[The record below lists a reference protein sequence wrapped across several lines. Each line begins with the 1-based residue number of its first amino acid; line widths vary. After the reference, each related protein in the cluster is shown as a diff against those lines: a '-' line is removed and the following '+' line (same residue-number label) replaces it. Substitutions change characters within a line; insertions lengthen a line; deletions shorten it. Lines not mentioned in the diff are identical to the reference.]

1 MAVSSVLTESLRRSF
16 GGNDAVAGVDLEVA
30 PGEIYGFLGPNGAG
44 KSTTV
49 RMLCTLLRPT
59 SGRAVVAGY
68 DVAEQPQLV
77 RLHIGVALQDAA
89 LDPRQSGVELLRLQ
103 ARLYGLSRDDTDAR
117 LAELRT
123 LVDIGAQLDDRIGTY
138 SGGMKRRLD
147 LAAALIHNPDV
158 LFLDEPTT
166 GLDPVSRLKVWEEV
180 RHLNERLGMTIFL
193 TTQYL
198 EEADELC
205 HRVGIIDRGTVVAE
219 GTPEDLKRS
228 VGNDVIVARVDRSDD
243 IDRACG
249 AVREVPGVD
258 KVEQWG
264 EEISIQTAD
273 GAAAL
278 SPVAVALDG
287 CGVRVRSLTMR
298 TPTLDDVFLE
308 ITGAHLRYDEV
319 PA

>member
-1 MAVSSVLTESLRRSF
+1 MAAAAVFTESLRRTF
-16 GGNDAVAGVDLEVA
+16 GGNDAVAGVDLAVA

-49 RMLCTLLRPT
+49 RMLCTLLKPT
-59 SGRAVVAGY
+59 SGRAIVAGY
-68 DVAEQPQLV
+68 DVAEQAQQV

-103 ARLYGLSRDDTDAR
+103 AKLYGLNRADTDAR
-117 LAELRT
+117 LVDLRR
-123 LVDIGAQLDDRIGTY
+123 LVDIGDQLDDRIGTY
-138 SGGMKRRLD
+138 SGGMKRRFD
-147 LAAALIHNPDV
+147 LAAALIHHPDV

-166 GLDPVSRLKVWEEV
+166 GLDPVSRLKVWDEV
-180 RHLNERLGMTIFL
+180 RHLNARLGMTIFL

-198 EEADELC
+198 EEADTLC

-219 GTPEDLKRS
+219 GTPEELKRS
-228 VGNDVIVARVDRSDD
+228 VGNDVIIARVDRADD
-243 IDRACG
+243 VDRACG
-249 AVREVPGVD
+249 AVRAVPGID
-258 KVEQWG
+258 KVDQRG
-264 EEISIQTAD
+264 DEITIQTAD

-278 SPVAVALDG
+278 SPVAVAFDG
-287 CGVRVRSLTMR
+287 CGVKVRSLTMR

-308 ITGAHLRYDEV
+308 ITGAHLQSDEV